1 MVDGERRGGE
11 GGKEEKGGGEE
22 GGEGWWRSGGRWEKG
37 MQGRGEGCGECGS
50 VREGM
55 VWPGAGGRGTPV
67 PLGPKSQRRSP
78 RNMGLGAMT
87 PRVE

>member
-1 MVDGERRGGE
+1 
-11 GGKEEKGGGEE
+11 
-22 GGEGWWRSGGRWEKG
+22 